1 MANWIDHAAGRALC
15 PFTEG
20 SCKAADCPEHG
31 LIPTATREPVAVVR
45 HAGLLGERYVVQ
57 GPPPDPV
64 FMHDLDKPCACK
76 TCETQLRL
84 DAEAHAKRLAEEAK
98 LAQERPTLDLRL
110 DEIPAAA
117 KHVPAPEFEMTQE
130 EVNAWVTGAIWAKAK
145 RAAVLPGYEKL
156 AAILDE
162 ALERAQAGKG
172 KERHANGKPFHEQ
185 PIVALNVDLG
195 TVDGALYQ
203 VLKKLHESK
212 RLPPDR
218 RRAERLDAIN
228 YIVASILVDEE
239 LDANKP

>member
-1 MANWIDHAAGRALC
+1 MTMTSNVGRRGANWTPPSG
-15 PFTEG
+15 T
-20 SCKAADCPEHG
+20 
-31 LIPTATREPVAVVR
+31 TATCFIAYD
-45 HAGLLGERYVVQ
+45 GGETCSTCRKHIGHHFGGTEYRCKPLEEITFQ
-57 GPPPDPV
+57 
-64 FMHDLDKPCACK
+64 HDLKQPCACK

-84 DAEAHAKRLAEEAK
+84 DAEAHAKRLAEETK

-110 DEIPAAA
+110 DE
-117 KHVPAPEFEMTQE
+117 VPMTME
-130 EVNAWVTGAIWAKAK
+130 EVNAYADGHLAGQAK
-145 RAAVLPGYEKL
+145 RALVLPGYDKL

-185 PIVALNVDLG
+185 PIVAINVDLG
-195 TVDGALYQ
+195 TADGALYQ
-203 VLKKLHESK
+203 VRKKMDESK